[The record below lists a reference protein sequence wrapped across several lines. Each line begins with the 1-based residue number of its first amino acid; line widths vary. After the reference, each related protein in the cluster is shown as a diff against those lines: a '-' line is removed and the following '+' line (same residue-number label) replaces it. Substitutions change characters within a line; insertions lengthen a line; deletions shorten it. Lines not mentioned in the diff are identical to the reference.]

1 MTDPGMAP
9 ERLAVILPHLAHGHG
24 LPEDDVRQI
33 AGGIVVSAREAV
45 ALVDDL
51 VNLLRLETG
60 QWVLSPEPLDVAP
73 VLCSILDDVP
83 TTLSVEA
90 PGDGRLVA
98 LADRTGL
105 ERLLRCLVSHVVAAT
120 LADGGI
126 RIGSGGGPDRLD
138 LSIHTTTGAPGG
150 ALESVFEPFAAMLG
164 PPGLGLPLARRLA
177 ESQGG
182 RLVAAGSEEEG
193 TTFVLSLP
201 RPGVNAP

>member
-9 ERLAVILPHLAHGHG
+9 ERLAAVLPHLAHGLRRPLSASVLSADILRG
-24 LPEDDVRQI
+24 LGRPEDDGRQI

-90 PGDGRLVA
+90 PGDGRLDA

-150 ALESVFEPFAAMLG
+150 ALEAVFEPLAA
-164 PPGLGLPLARRLA
+164 
-177 ESQGG
+177 
-182 RLVAAGSEEEG
+182 
-193 TTFVLSLP
+193 
-201 RPGVNAP
+201 